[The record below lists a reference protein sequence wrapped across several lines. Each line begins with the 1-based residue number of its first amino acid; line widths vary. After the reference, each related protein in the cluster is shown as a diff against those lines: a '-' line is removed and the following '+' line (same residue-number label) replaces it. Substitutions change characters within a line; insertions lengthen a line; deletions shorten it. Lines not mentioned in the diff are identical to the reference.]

1 MSCAETSRAC
11 YWIHSS
17 IDVDAV
23 VALFLSLGGT
33 ENWGP
38 RPFIY
43 NPWWAAA
50 SWAEDE
56 RKLRRCCIIRQFD
69 RRRRR
74 RRLHPPTWNIRS
86 FCCCCCSTV
95 RQEKISSRCTHA
107 IWSERVCIHQSPKG
121 TRPGPV
127 WPRVILTIDPWL
139 ALPLRIDE
147 QVPRSPNSKSS
158 QVKSNV
164 PTYMNVDGSSYFSYF
179 FVLIFWFGICC
190 WTAAVEARERARPI
204 DKLVLSASS
213 DSSL

>member
-1 MSCAETSRAC
+1 MRVKQHRHCTALHGGKVNWKVNLDASSFDELRWDVKGLLLETFIDRRWRSRC
-11 YWIHSS
+11 PLP
-17 IDVDAV
+17 
-23 VALFLSLGGT
+23 LFRG
-33 ENWGP
+33 NWGP

-69 RRRRR
+69 RRRR

-147 QVPRSPNSKSS
+147 QVPRS
-158 QVKSNV
+158 SN
-164 PTYMNVDGSSYFSYF
+164 PK
-179 FVLIFWFGICC
+179 VL
-190 WTAAVEARERARPI
+190 
-204 DKLVLSASS
+204 K
-213 DSSL
+213 